1 MSDTPFKMKGHA
13 LPGPNQK
20 ASPAK
25 HPHDEQMAHGI
36 NAHNT
41 DTGKSVAQG
50 GKAKPGNPNYVT
62 PKKKSPAKCPLIAA
76 AAPAIIGAMTKK
88 KEEKE

>member
-1 MSDTPFKMKGHA
+1 
-13 LPGPNQK
+13 
-20 ASPAK
+20 
-25 HPHDEQMAHGI
+25 
-36 NAHNT
+36 T

-50 GKAKPGNPNYVT
+50 GKGNSSNPNSAT